1 VRVRERAIAR
11 DAKSEKEKHQMTKGP
26 GVVEMTEIARTG
38 EKRRKSARLRKKR
51 KRRRDMGGSC
61 SARWRMA

>member
-1 VRVRERAIAR
+1 MRERARAR
-11 DAKSEKEKHQMTKGP
+11 DAKSEKEEHQMTKGP
-26 GVVEMTEIARTG
+26 GAGEMIGIARRG